1 MARGPKNH
9 LKRLHAPKHW
19 MLDKLGGIYAPR
31 PNPGGHKLRESIPL
45 IILLRNRLKYALNGR
60 ESSLIVKQRLV
71 SVDNKVRSDTHYPCG
86 FMDVV
91 TIPKTNDNF
100 RLLYDT
106 KGRFVLHP
114 ITQKQAAFKL
124 CKVVER
130 GISKQAVPYVL
141 THDGR
146 TLRFVDPL
154 IQVNDTVKIDLNTG
168 KIVSVLKFQTGN
180 LAMITGGHNQG
191 RVGKI
196 VQREEHPGSF
206 EIIHVTDVAGHTF
219 TTRVVNVFV
228 IGEGENSQI
237 TLPKGRGLKIDVVA
251 DRKRKLDK
259 LRQQKKGKKAKKEKK
274 EKKTEAAQ
282 Q

>member
-19 MLDKLGGIYAPR
+19 MLDKMGGIYAPR
-31 PNPGGHKLRESIPL
+31 PNPGGHKLRESIPVMV
-45 IILLRNRLKYALNGR
+45 LLRNRLKYALSGR
-60 ESSLIVKQRLV
+60 ETSLIVKQRLV
-71 SVDNKVRSDTHYPCG
+71 SVDGKVRTDSHYPCG
-86 FMDVV
+86 FMDVLQ
-91 TIPKTNDNF
+91 IPKTNDNF

-114 ITQKQAAFKL
+114 ITQKQSNFKL

-130 GISKQAVPYVL
+130 GISKQNVPYIL

-146 TLRFVDPL
+146 TVRFADP
-154 IQVNDTVKIDLNTG
+154 IVQVNDTVKVDLTTG
-168 KIVSVLKFQTGN
+168 KIASVVKFQVGN

-191 RVGKI
+191 RVGQV

-206 EIIHVTDVAGHTF
+206 EIIHVRDVAGHTF
-219 TTRVVNVFV
+219 TTRTSNVFI
-228 IGEGENSQI
+228 IGEGNNSLV
-237 TLPKGRGLKIDVVA
+237 TLPKGRGLKPDVVA

-259 LRQQKKGKKAKKEKK
+259 LRAQKKGKKAKKEKK
-274 EKKTEAAQ
+274 AEAPAPQ
-282 Q
+282 QQ